1 MNNFIKPKVPPA
13 MYLILLA
20 GLLSMQLSCSKD
32 DSTLPVRVNLNV
44 SLTPALKSDNISFQS
59 GEIVLK
65 EIQFEGKRE
74 VGENYSFYTAPGKLI
89 GPVSFN
95 ISSGSQPVLAY
106 FDLPQ
111 GKYTVMDWK
120 FQLADGLD
128 SYEADDVNG
137 SPGLILNGTYR
148 KVNGEELQVRVEID
162 PFEVFNCKAVNS
174 SGNKT
179 IDIISER
186 GYNAGLVFDPYF
198 AFRPVTSNT
207 IEKAGYSDGVILISP
222 NSNADIYEVILFRL
236 QLSARLVVS
245 G

>member
-74 VGENYSFYTAPGKLI
+74 VGENYSFYTSPGKLM

-95 ISSGSQPVLAY
+95 ISSAAQPVLAY
-106 FDLPQ
+106 FDLHREI
-111 GKYTVMDWK
+111 YCY
-120 FQLADGLD
+120 GL
-128 SYEADDVNG
+128 
-137 SPGLILNGTYR
+137 
-148 KVNGEELQVRVEID
+148 
-162 PFEVFNCKAVNS
+162 EVS
-174 SGNKT
+174 
-179 IDIISER
+179 
-186 GYNAGLVFDPYF
+186 AG
-198 AFRPVTSNT
+198 RRS
-207 IEKAGYSDGVILISP
+207 
-222 NSNADIYEVILFRL
+222 
-236 QLSARLVVS
+236 
-245 G
+245 